1 MTARS
6 APYPPAGHPIR
17 IGQATWASA
26 LDTVGA
32 YATLGGEDG
41 RRGSEALVYLGGV
54 GTGTE
59 MIVTGLYRLHH
70 EPQGDR
76 VVVRPDEARWLLQAL
91 RARDE
96 KLIAQLH
103 SHRWLAEH
111 SHGDDIWATS
121 FHEGFVSIVVPNF
134 GTGVGSP
141 VDCAVLEFRKGA
153 FVELPRGEVLRR
165 ILVYPETIERV
176 GLPTLSAPTKER
188 PWRAFARKLKSIAQK
203 HP

>member
-17 IGQATWASA
+17 IGQATWESA

-41 RRGSEALVYLGGV
+41 RRGSEALLYLGGV

-59 MIVTGLYRLHH
+59 VIVTGLYRLHH
-70 EPQGDR
+70 QPQGDR
-76 VVVRPDEARWLLQAL
+76 VVVTPDEARWLLQAL

-121 FHEGFVSIVVPNF
+121 FHEGFLSIVVPNF
-134 GTGVGSP
+134 GIGVGSP
-141 VDCAVLEFRKGA
+141 VDCAVLEYREGA
-153 FVELPRGEVLRR
+153 FVELPRAEVVRR
-165 ILVYPETIERV
+165 IVLYRETIERV
-176 GLPTLSAPTKER
+176 ALPTLSAPTKER

-203 HP
+203 RP

>member
-17 IGQATWASA
+17 IGQETWERA

-32 YATLGGEDG
+32 YAALGGEDG

-76 VVVRPDEARWLLQAL
+76 VVVTPDEARWLLQAL

-103 SHRWLAEH
+103 SHRWLA
-111 SHGDDIWATS
+111 
-121 FHEGFVSIVVPNF
+121 
-134 GTGVGSP
+134 
-141 VDCAVLEFRKGA
+141 
-153 FVELPRGEVLRR
+153 
-165 ILVYPETIERV
+165 
-176 GLPTLSAPTKER
+176 
-188 PWRAFARKLKSIAQK
+188 
-203 HP
+203 

>member
-6 APYPPAGHPIR
+6 APYPPTGHPIR
-17 IGQATWASA
+17 IGRATWESA

-41 RRGSEALVYLGGV
+41 RRGSEALLYLGGV

-70 EPQGDR
+70 QPQGDR
-76 VVVRPDEARWLLQAL
+76 VVVTPDDARWLLQAL

-121 FHEGFVSIVVPNF
+121 FHEGFLSIVVPNF

-141 VDCAVLEFRKGA
+141 VNCAVFEYREGA
-153 FVELPRGEVLRR
+153 FVLLPRAEVVRR
-165 ILVYPETIERV
+165 IVLYPETIERV
-176 GLPTLSAPTKER
+176 ALPTLSAPIKER

-203 HP
+203 RQ

>member
-6 APYPPAGHPIR
+6 TPYPPAGHPIR
-17 IGQATWASA
+17 IGQATWESA

-41 RRGSEALVYLGGV
+41 RRGSEALLYLGGV

-70 EPQGDR
+70 QPQGDR
-76 VVVRPDEARWLLQAL
+76 VVVTPDEARWLLQAL

-121 FHEGFVSIVVPNF
+121 FHEGFLSIVVPNF
-134 GTGVGSP
+134 GIRVGSP
-141 VDCAVLEFRKGA
+141 VDCAVLEYREGA
-153 FVELPRGEVLRR
+153 FVELPRAEVVHR
-165 ILVYPETIERV
+165 IVLYRETIERV
-176 GLPTLSAPTKER
+176 ALPTLSAPTKER

-203 HP
+203 RP